1 MVLST
6 KLFTFRVRFPN
17 DFQKYI
23 PLVWEVGSDML
34 LNVETYRI
42 KLGEN
47 AIRGFDSLGN
57 IFSYTYLSSNMYR
70 TLPSKRL

>member
-1 MVLST
+1 MEL
-6 KLFTFRVRFPN
+6 
-17 DFQKYI
+17 KYI

-47 AIRGFDSLGN
+47 AIKGFDSLGN
-57 IFSYTYLSSNMYR
+57 IFIWGCMFQGRRWTFARFVGEFDSLQLHKLVRKKY
-70 TLPSKRL
+70 